1 VDGRQV
7 AAALVLG
14 AQGVV
19 VGTAL
24 AVAEEST
31 LPAYKKQAILNAGSQ
46 AAPPG
51 RSRLCLS
58 SSCFLSRT
66 LCRAIQYMTAQ
77 HVPSAF
83 RCHGPDPGV
92 RPAGPARHMA
102 AWDGRKGHPQ
112 QLH

>member
-24 AVAEEST
+24 TVAEEST

-46 AAPPG
+46 AALPG
-51 RSRLCLS
+51 GSRLRLPS
-58 SSCFLSRT
+58 T
-66 LCRAIQYMTAQ
+66 LPLRHPCRLIRAVAAQ
-77 HVPSAF
+77 HGRSAF
-83 RCHGPDPGV
+83 RCHGADTSV
-92 RPAGPARHMA
+92 
-102 AWDGRKGHPQ
+102 
-112 QLH
+112 